1 MSCSRWAE
9 NTRGYAGKVCS
20 RPRHCGIQSYRR
32 KSLKHKTSRKRSN
45 CPSKE
50 TGQFQSGALRALD
63 REVDYPAGVGVGVAD
78 VGIEIVWPACN
89 LRPSSMWFA
98 FCNSSTVT
106 LYIFAMDVSV
116 SPRATVCTL
125 PAAGWEGD
133 APGATGLA
141 CAGVL
146 SPIMT
151 PGRMCETCCS
161 SLRIS

>member
-1 MSCSRWAE
+1 MPAKFARSLAIAGSTAADGNRCS
-9 NTRGYAGKVCS
+9 TRRRERGAIAG
-20 RPRHCGIQSYRR
+20 
-32 KSLKHKTSRKRSN
+32 LKKPDN
-45 CPSKE
+45 
-50 TGQFQSGALRALD
+50 FQSGALRVLD

-125 PAAGWEGD
+125 PAAGWDED
-133 APGATGLA
+133 APGATEPA